1 MCEKSGTPSDPEARV
16 VVSDSGEILSPK
28 YAPDIMAPA
37 THPSSKPC
45 ALPMPIKAMPIV
57 AMVVH
62 DEPVI
67 TLTKAQIRHD
77 DARNTSGCITCK
89 P

>member
-1 MCEKSGTPSDPEARV
+1 
-16 VVSDSGEILSPK
+16 
-28 YAPDIMAPA
+28 
-37 THPSSKPC
+37 
-45 ALPMPIKAMPIV
+45 MPIRAMPMV

-62 DEPVI
+62 DEPGI
-67 TLTKAQIRHD
+67 TLTSAQLRHD